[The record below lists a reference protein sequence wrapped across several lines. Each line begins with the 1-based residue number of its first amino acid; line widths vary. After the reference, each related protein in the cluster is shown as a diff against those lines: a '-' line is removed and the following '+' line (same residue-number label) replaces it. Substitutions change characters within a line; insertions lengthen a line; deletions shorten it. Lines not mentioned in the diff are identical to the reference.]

1 MNEEIP
7 MPTSPLGAT
16 ERAAAAK
23 LTAADLQ
30 IIDSAIL
37 ANSSNR
43 WLKVARVVTDAE
55 NALKDRFPDLTYR
68 FYALRLADLVDDG
81 KLESKGNL
89 DYMRFSE
96 VRIPNAE
103 TETSR

>member
-1 MNEEIP
+1 MREEIP
-7 MPTSPLGAT
+7 IPNPPLSAK

-37 ANSSNR
+37 NNSSNR
-43 WLKVARVVTDAE
+43 WLKVVRVVTNTED
-55 NALKDRFPDLTYR
+55 ALKSCYPDLSCL
-68 FYALRLADLVDDG
+68 FYARRLTDLVDNG
-81 KLESKGNL
+81 KLESKGDL

-103 TETSR
+103 P